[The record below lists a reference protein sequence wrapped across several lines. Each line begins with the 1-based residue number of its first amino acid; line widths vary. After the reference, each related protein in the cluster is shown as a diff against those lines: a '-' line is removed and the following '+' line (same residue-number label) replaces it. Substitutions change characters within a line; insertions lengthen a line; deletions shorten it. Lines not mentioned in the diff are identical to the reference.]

1 MSAAERWPTCG
12 SDSASDWCPSA
23 APSALAARSRLLSR
37 VRGFFAKRGVLEV
50 ETPILSRHSVTD
62 PALASLRLDGEGAV
76 GARFL
81 QTSPEFPMKR
91 LLAAG
96 SGPIYQ
102 VCKVFRAGERGRR
115 HHPEFTLLE
124 WYRPGF
130 TLLAL
135 MDEVAELVR
144 RALDR
149 PELSVE
155 RSGYRQLF
163 QSRLDI
169 DPWSTSPAALRDA
182 ALRIGLQGAESLEL
196 DTDGWLDLLLSH
208 VLEPDLGRDGMTL
221 IHDYPPSQA
230 ALARVRPHPFPAAER
245 FELYLQG
252 MELANGFH
260 ELTDTVE
267 QRRRFEQ
274 DLARRRAQGLPK
286 VPMDTALLAAL
297 AAGMP
302 DSCGVA
308 LGLDRLLMV
317 AIGASTIDQ
326 VLAFPVERA

>member
-1 MSAAERWPTCG
+1 MSTADRRPT
-12 SDSASDWCPSA
+12 SVPDSASDWCPSA
-23 APSALAARSRLLSR
+23 APSALAARARLLSR
-37 VRGFFAKRGVLEV
+37 LRTFFTERRVLEV
-50 ETPILSRHSVTD
+50 ETPILSRHAVTD
-62 PALASLRLDGEGAV
+62 PALASLRLDGEGAAS
-76 GARFL
+76 ARFL

-102 VCKVFRAGERGRR
+102 VCKVFRAGERGGR

-130 TLLAL
+130 ALSVL

-144 RALDR
+144 CALDR
-149 PELSVE
+149 LELTVE
-155 RSGYRQLF
+155 RIGYRELF
-163 QSRLDI
+163 RSRLAI
-169 DPWSTSPAALRDA
+169 DPWSTSPAELRDTALR
-182 ALRIGLQGAESLEL
+182 LGLEGVESLAL

-208 VLEPDLGRDGMTL
+208 FLEPNLGRDGMTF

-230 ALARVRPHPFPAAER
+230 ALACVRPGPLPVAER

-260 ELTDTVE
+260 ELTDAVE

-274 DLARRRAQGLPK
+274 DLAQRRQHGLPEA
-286 VPMDTALLAAL
+286 PMDTALLAAL